1 MSLRALAFLCSCL
14 APAVLAFGSTAGAG
28 PLATAAAEPE
38 DLKALRAYLIDN
50 KIDTAQAAKE
60 LGVTIAANNNAL
72 VGENAFQ
79 KYYG

>member
-28 PLATAAAEPE
+28 PLTAAAEPE